1 MIMNGPTWTLTM
13 HERRK
18 RTNPRSTPPAS
29 RFAAL
34 KRTLVGCC
42 LAAGIAAQSAT
53 FTTSAGTVVWSDK
66 IAFQGSTCSNQ
77 AVAIPQLGLV
87 PGGAGARAAVGPLTF
102 SIATPSLELYLGGT
116 TNPTPTFPADWST
129 LLAGHEIVISGTENL
144 NVDLA
149 TPTTELGLDFH
160 EPSTPC
166 PWANACGC
174 ILCTSSTFTVT
185 LRHAGLAID
194 TFTFDAP
201 DDVAAFVGWSSM
213 EAFDRVEFREM
224 VGNPNHADNEF
235 FGTFYVAAASCSAVY
250 QRLGT
255 GCNGSAG
262 SPTLWSGGN
271 LRPWLG
277 SPFTIELQSL
287 PSSTAAF
294 LAFGFSATNWG
305 LLTLPMDLQSIGMP
319 GCTLWMS
326 PDTTV
331 VLGVA
336 GGIASFVQV
345 IPSSPGLIGVQFYN
359 QGLILDP
366 GVNSAGATVTNAA
379 AARIG
384 Q

>member
-1 MIMNGPTWTLTM
+1 M
-13 HERRK
+13 
-18 RTNPRSTPPAS
+18 NPRSTPPAT
-29 RFAAL
+29 RFATR
-34 KRTLVGCC
+34 KRTLAVFW
-42 LAAGIAAQSAT
+42 LAAGAAAQAPT
-53 FTTSAGTVVWSDK
+53 FTTPAGTVVWSDK
-66 IAFQGSTCSNQ
+66 VAFQGSTCANQ
-77 AVAIPQLGLV
+77 AVAIPQRGLI
-87 PGGAGARAAVGPLTF
+87 PGGSAASVIVGPLTF
-102 SIATPSLELYLGGT
+102 SIASPSLELYLGGT
-116 TNPTPTFPADWST
+116 TNPTPSFPADWST
-129 LLAGHEIVISGTENL
+129 LLPGHEIVISGIENL

-149 TPTTELGLDFH
+149 TPMTELGVDFH
-160 EPSTPC
+160 EPSASC

-174 ILCTSSTFTVT
+174 ITCTSSTFTVT
-185 LRHAGLAID
+185 LRRAGVAID
-194 TFTFDAP
+194 TFPFDAP

-213 EAFDRVEFREM
+213 AAFDRVEFREV

-235 FGTFYVAAASCSAVY
+235 FGTFYVAAASCSAFY

-262 SPTLWSGGN
+262 SPRLWSSGN

-305 LLTLPMDLQSIGMP
+305 MVTLPTDLQSIGMP

-326 PDTTV
+326 PDTTIL
-331 VLGVA
+331 LGVN
-336 GGIASFVQV
+336 GGVASFVQV
-345 IPSSPGLIGVQFYN
+345 IPSSPGLLGVQFYN
-359 QGLILDP
+359 QGMVLDP